1 MKMDKSVAAAA
12 AAGAVGGKGLARG
25 LPSPLATPLTKS
37 NLLIKRGKSKL
48 LLLFL
53 FNFI

>member
-1 MKMDKSVAAAA
+1 MHIMKMDKSVAAA

-48 LLLFL
+48 LL